1 MMAPGPQLEHEQ
13 YEELCA
19 LATAGVLSSAE
30 KELLAA
36 HLKNCAE
43 CREAFAQYQAVATE
57 GMPFLAGEFA
67 VALGPDGFDESS
79 ALQRLMR
86 ASQTDEVRAKRPA
99 IAAGTRGIRN
109 RGWIRGL
116 VAATMMAAI
125 GIGAYWAGAR
135 SANTRVRN
143 ISALSRSA
151 LGRATATTQ
160 SLQATIEADSR
171 KIEALEQQTLADQS
185 SVEKLRAQT
194 ETDGRR
200 LAQIAESMAAEQ
212 SASEA
217 QLAALRHERD
227 ADAGRLR
234 DAEQKYQAVEYE
246 LNTLR
251 AQHQQDVEHLA
262 SLTTSVAGLTTQLNN
277 QSAKA
282 TEDEQYLAADKDIRD
297 LIAARNLYIADIMDV
312 NDTGESRKAFG
323 RVFYTKD
330 RSLIFYAYDLDRQPG
345 VRQTGI
351 FQVWGRTSLN
361 DPKPV
366 SLGILYRDSATQ
378 RRWTLRVNNAE
389 QLSRLDSIFV
399 TIEPHKQL
407 NRPTGKPFLYAS
419 LQRLPNHP

>member
-1 MMAPGPQLEHEQ
+1 MMRGPQLEHEQ

-19 LATAGVLSSAE
+19 LATAGVLSAAE
-30 KELLAA
+30 GDLLAA
-36 HLKNCAE
+36 HLENCAE
-43 CREAFAQYQAVATE
+43 CREALAQYEAVTRE
-57 GMPFLAGEFA
+57 GMPILAREFA
-67 VALGPDGFDESS
+67 VTPGGQGFSETP

-86 ASQTDEVRAKRPA
+86 AIEMDEARAKPPVS
-99 IAAGTRGIRN
+99 AAGSGGIRP
-109 RGWIRGL
+109 RGWIRAL
-116 VAATMMAAI
+116 AAASMVAAVGT
-125 GIGAYWAGAR
+125 GAYWAGAR
-135 SANTRVRN
+135 SANTRMRN

-160 SLQATIEADSR
+160 SLQATIQADGR
-171 KIEALEQQTLADQS
+171 QIEALEQQTLIDKS
-185 SVEKLRAQT
+185 SVERLRVET

-200 LAQIAESMAAEQ
+200 LAQIAESMTAEKD
-212 SASEA
+212 ASDA

-234 DAEQKYQAVEYE
+234 DAEQRYQAVQYE
-246 LNTLR
+246 LNMLR
-251 AQHQQDVEHLA
+251 TQHQQDLEHLA
-262 SLTTSVAGLTTQLNN
+262 SLTTSVASLTNQLNN

-282 TEDEQYLAADKDIRD
+282 TEDEQYLAADRDIRD

-312 NDTGESRKAFG
+312 NDTGQSRRAFG
-323 RVFYTKD
+323 RVFYTKEK
-330 RSLIFYAYDLDRQPG
+330 SLIFYAYDLDRQPG
-345 VRQTGI
+345 VRQTSI
-351 FQVWGRTSLN
+351 FQVWGRTSPN

-389 QLSRLDSIFV
+389 ELSRLDSIFV
-399 TIEPHKQL
+399 TIEPHEQI